1 MFEPR
6 LRYASIAPD
15 ARAAVMTV
23 NSYVLASGLEK
34 SLIGPSS

>member
-23 NSYVLASGLEK
+23 DSYVLHPAREDHL
-34 SLIGPSS
+34 SSS